1 MLFLRTIIAL
11 LALVVFTAGAAGV
24 PTLIHYC
31 GGEPVAEACDPVE
44 CCSDEAETAEDAC
57 CSDLVEIHNV
67 DTDAA
72 VTPAPSLPPPA
83 EFHGPA
89 LTDPTHELLE
99 SLTAAT
105 LLAEAPDRGAT
116 ERPPRTVDR
125 LARLDVF
132 LI

>member
-1 MLFLRTIIAL
+1 MIAL
-11 LALVVFTAGAAGV
+11 LALVVFTAGVAGV

-89 LTDPTHELLE
+89 PSDPTHEILE
-99 SLTAAT
+99 TLAAS
-105 LLAEAPDRGAT
+105 ARRIEVSDRRGA